1 MAPPDLVDSHDPTSE
16 LLFQLQP
23 QLEELFARFRLPLEV
38 AEDILEDCLL
48 VMTFRYDQLA
58 QPEQWFIRT
67 LRYRCIK
74 YWREQRQNW
83 LEQAEQQ
90 IRVWLQEDDTDDSE
104 LEMRRQEL
112 DALVSE
118 MPKRCRDLLRRY
130 FSLDLPLAERTES
143 DSRLVL
149 GYHQVGPTRCLAALV
164 RKLQAVVDDDLPA
177 S

>member
-58 QPEQWFIRT
+58 QPDQWFIRT

-74 YWREQRQNW
+74 YWREQRQGW

-90 IRVWLQEDDTDDSE
+90 IRAWLQEEDIDATE
-104 LEMRRQEL
+104 LELRRQEL
-112 DALVSE
+112 NALVGE
-118 MPKRCRDLLRRY
+118 MPKRCRQLLRQY
-130 FSLDLPLAERTES
+130 FGLDLPLAERAEAE
-143 DSRLVL
+143 SRLVL
-149 GYHQVGPTRCLAALV
+149 GHHQIGPTRCLAALV
-164 RKLQAVVDDDLPA
+164 RKLQEVVDEELPA